1 MFKSFEFRRRI
12 SLFATAALLSTV
24 SMTLAGCSEDKAE
37 TAELVRPVKVIEIA
51 EADTA
56 RQLSYS
62 GAVRARTE
70 MNLGFR
76 VSGKIVE
83 RVVNVGDRVKV
94 GDLLAR
100 VDATDY
106 ELAVRSASANLDAA
120 ERQVETVKLV
130 RDRAEQLL
138 SRKFASQ
145 AQLDQAVLSYN
156 QALATRDAAKSALSQ
171 AENQVLY
178 TSLAAD
184 RPGIVT
190 AITADV
196 GQVVGSG
203 TPVATVA
210 VEGEKEVQVAVP
222 ETEITNFKVGMPVKV
237 GLWSDKAL
245 SLDGTVREVAGSADQ
260 QSRTFSVRVSLSDDP
275 RVLLGMTATVEAS
288 ASGSTRFVSVPLSAL
303 AQKDGYPIVW
313 VVDRSTELVRS
324 RPVTLADFT
333 GDGVEI
339 TDGLQVGDLVVA
351 AGTQFMAD
359 DLKVTISSDT
369 SHQSAVASPDAD
381 EARLVR

>member
-1 MFKSFEFRRRI
+1 MFMPIEFRRRI
-12 SLFATAALLSTV
+12 SFIATVALISTLSAA
-24 SMTLAGCSEDKAE
+24 LAGCSEEKSE
-37 TAELVRPVKVIEIA
+37 TAEVVRPVKVVEIA
-51 EADTA
+51 QADNV

-100 VDATDY
+100 IDPTDY

-120 ERQVETVKLV
+120 ERQVETVELV
-130 RDRAEQLL
+130 RDRAKQLL
-138 SRKFASQ
+138 ARKFASQ
-145 AQLDQAVLSYN
+145 AQFDQAVLSYN
-156 QALATRDAAKSALSQ
+156 QAVATRDAAKSALSQ
-171 AENQVLY
+171 AKNQVVY
-178 TSLAAD
+178 TSLVAD

-190 AITADV
+190 TINADV

-222 ETEITNFKVGMPVKV
+222 ETEISNFKVGLPVKV
-237 GLWSDKAL
+237 GIWSDAGL

-260 QSRTFSVRVSLSDDP
+260 QSRTFSVRVSLPNDQ
-275 RVLLGMTATVEAS
+275 RVLLGMTATIEAS
-288 ASGSTRFVSVPLSAL
+288 AGNGVSFVSVPLSAL
-303 AQKDGYPIVW
+303 AEKDGYPIVW
-313 VVDRSTELVRS
+313 VVDRGTETVRS

-333 GDGVEI
+333 TNGVRVTE
-339 TDGLQVGDLVVA
+339 GLKVGDLVVA
-351 AGTQFMAD
+351 AGTQFMTD
-359 DLKVTISSDT
+359 DLKVTISNDT
-369 SHQSAVASPDAD
+369 THQAAAAAETV
-381 EARLVR
+381 VR

>member
-1 MFKSFEFRRRI
+1 MFMPIEFRRRI
-12 SLFATAALLSTV
+12 SFIATIALISTLSAA
-24 SMTLAGCSEDKAE
+24 LAGCSEEKSE
-37 TAELVRPVKVIEIA
+37 TAEVVRPVKVVEIA
-51 EADTA
+51 QADNV

-100 VDATDY
+100 IDPTDY

-120 ERQVETVKLV
+120 ERQVETVELV
-130 RDRAEQLL
+130 RDRAKQLL
-138 SRKFASQ
+138 ARKFASQ
-145 AQLDQAVLSYN
+145 AQFDQAVLSYN
-156 QALATRDAAKSALSQ
+156 QAVATRDAAKSALSQ
-171 AENQVLY
+171 AKNQVVY
-178 TSLAAD
+178 TSLVAD

-190 AITADV
+190 TINADV

-222 ETEITNFKVGMPVKV
+222 ETEISNFKAGLPVKV
-237 GLWSDKAL
+237 GIWSDAGL

-260 QSRTFSVRVSLSDDP
+260 QSRTFSVRVSLPNDQ
-275 RVLLGMTATVEAS
+275 RVLLGMTATIEAS
-288 ASGSTRFVSVPLSAL
+288 AGNGVSFVSVPLSAL
-303 AQKDGYPIVW
+303 AEKDGYPIVW
-313 VVDRSTELVRS
+313 VVDRGTETVRS

-333 GDGVEI
+333 TNGVRVTE
-339 TDGLQVGDLVVA
+339 GLKVGDLVVA
-351 AGTQFMAD
+351 AGTQFMTD
-359 DLKVTISSDT
+359 DLKVTISNDT
-369 SHQSAVASPDAD
+369 THQAAAAAETV
-381 EARLVR
+381 VR

>member
-1 MFKSFEFRRRI
+1 MFMPIESRRRI
-12 SLFATAALLSTV
+12 SFIATVALISTLSAA
-24 SMTLAGCSEDKAE
+24 LAGCSEEKSE
-37 TAELVRPVKVIEIA
+37 TAEVVRPVKVVEIA
-51 EADTA
+51 QADNV

-100 VDATDY
+100 IDATDY

-120 ERQVETVKLV
+120 ERQVETVELV
-130 RDRAEQLL
+130 RDRAKQLL
-138 SRKFASQ
+138 ARKFASQ
-145 AQLDQAVLSYN
+145 AQFDQAVLSYN
-156 QALATRDAAKSALSQ
+156 QAVATRDAAKSALSQ
-171 AENQVLY
+171 AKNQVVY
-178 TSLAAD
+178 TSLVAD

-190 AITADV
+190 SINADV

-222 ETEITNFKVGMPVKV
+222 ETEISNFKVGLPVKV
-237 GLWSDKAL
+237 GIWSDAGL

-260 QSRTFSVRVSLSDDP
+260 QSRTFSVRVSLPNDQ
-275 RVLLGMTATVEAS
+275 RVLLGMTATIEAS
-288 ASGSTRFVSVPLSAL
+288 AGNGVSFVSVPLSAL
-303 AQKDGYPIVW
+303 AEKDGYPIVW
-313 VVDRSTELVRS
+313 VVDRGTETVRS

-333 GDGVEI
+333 TNGVRVTE
-339 TDGLQVGDLVVA
+339 GLKVGDLVVA
-351 AGTQFMAD
+351 AGTQFMTD
-359 DLKVTISSDT
+359 DLKVTISNDT
-369 SHQSAVASPDAD
+369 THQAAAAAETV
-381 EARLVR
+381 VR

>member
-1 MFKSFEFRRRI
+1 MFMPFEIGRHRSF
-12 SLFATAALLSTV
+12 FATVALLSTL
-24 SMTLAGCSEDKAE
+24 SMALAGCSEEKAD
-37 TAELVRPVKVIEIA
+37 TSDVVRPVKVVEIA
-51 EADTA
+51 AADNV

-62 GAVRARTE
+62 GSVRARTE

-83 RVVNVGDRVKV
+83 RAVNVGDRVKV

-138 SRKFASQ
+138 ARKFASQ
-145 AQLDQAVLSYN
+145 AQFDQSVLSYN
-156 QALATRDAAKSALSQ
+156 QAIATRDAAKSALSQ
-171 AENQVLY
+171 AKNQVTY
-178 TSLAAD
+178 TSLVAD

-190 AITADV
+190 TINADV

-203 TPVATVA
+203 TPVASVA
-210 VEGEKEVQVAVP
+210 VEGEKEVQIAVP
-222 ETEITNFKVGMPVKV
+222 ETEIASFKAGLGVKV
-237 GLWSDKAL
+237 GLWADAGL

-260 QSRTFSVRVSLSDDP
+260 QSRTFSVRVSLPNNP
-275 RVLLGMTATVEAS
+275 RVLLGMTASVEAS
-288 ASGSTRFVSVPLSAL
+288 AGNGASFVSVPLSAL
-303 AQKDGYPIVW
+303 AEKDGYPIVW
-313 VVDRSTELVRS
+313 VVDRGTELVRS

-333 GDGVEI
+333 GDGVRV
-339 TDGLQVGDLVVA
+339 TDGLAVGDLVVA
-351 AGTQFMAD
+351 AGTQFMTD
-359 DLKVTISSDT
+359 DLKVTISNDAT
-369 SHQSAVASPDAD
+369 HQSAAAGETSI
-381 EARLVR
+381 VR

>member
-1 MFKSFEFRRRI
+1 MPIEFRRRI
-12 SLFATAALLSTV
+12 SFIATIALISTLSAA
-24 SMTLAGCSEDKAE
+24 LAGCSEEKSE
-37 TAELVRPVKVIEIA
+37 TAEVVRPVKVVEIA
-51 EADTA
+51 QADNV

-83 RVVNVGDRVKV
+83 RIVNVGDRVKV

-100 VDATDY
+100 IDPTDY

-120 ERQVETVKLV
+120 ERQVETVELV
-130 RDRAEQLL
+130 RDRAKQLL
-138 SRKFASQ
+138 ARKFASQ
-145 AQLDQAVLSYN
+145 AQFDQAVLSYN
-156 QALATRDAAKSALSQ
+156 QAVATRDAAKSALSQ
-171 AENQVLY
+171 AKNQVVY
-178 TSLAAD
+178 TSLVAD

-190 AITADV
+190 TINADV

-222 ETEITNFKVGMPVKV
+222 ETEISNFKAGLPVKV
-237 GLWSDKAL
+237 GIWSDAGL

-260 QSRTFSVRVSLSDDP
+260 QSRTFSVRVSLPNDQ
-275 RVLLGMTATVEAS
+275 RVLLGMTATIEAS
-288 ASGSTRFVSVPLSAL
+288 AGNGVSFVSVPLSAL
-303 AQKDGYPIVW
+303 AEKDGYPIVW
-313 VVDRSTELVRS
+313 VVDRGTETVRS

-333 GDGVEI
+333 TNGVRVTE
-339 TDGLQVGDLVVA
+339 GLKVGDLVVA
-351 AGTQFMAD
+351 AGTQFMTD
-359 DLKVTISSDT
+359 DLKVTISNDT
-369 SHQSAVASPDAD
+369 THQAAAAAETV
-381 EARLVR
+381 VR

>member
-1 MFKSFEFRRRI
+1 MFMPIEFRRRI
-12 SLFATAALLSTV
+12 SFIATVALISTLSAA
-24 SMTLAGCSEDKAE
+24 LAGCSEEKSE
-37 TAELVRPVKVIEIA
+37 TAEVVRPVKVVEIA
-51 EADTA
+51 QADNV

-100 VDATDY
+100 IDATDY

-120 ERQVETVKLV
+120 ERQVETVELV
-130 RDRAEQLL
+130 RDRAKQLL
-138 SRKFASQ
+138 ARKFASQ
-145 AQLDQAVLSYN
+145 AQFDQAVLGYN
-156 QALATRDAAKSALSQ
+156 QAVATRDAAKSALSQ
-171 AENQVLY
+171 AKNQVVY
-178 TSLAAD
+178 TSLVAD

-190 AITADV
+190 SINADV

-222 ETEITNFKVGMPVKV
+222 ETEISNFKAGLPVKV
-237 GLWSDKAL
+237 GIWSDAGL

-260 QSRTFSVRVSLSDDP
+260 QSRTFSVRVSLPNDQ
-275 RVLLGMTATVEAS
+275 RVLLGMTATIEAS
-288 ASGSTRFVSVPLSAL
+288 AGNGVSFVSVPLSAL
-303 AQKDGYPIVW
+303 AEKDGYPIVW
-313 VVDRSTELVRS
+313 VVDRGTETVRS

-333 GDGVEI
+333 TNGVRVTE
-339 TDGLQVGDLVVA
+339 GLKVGDLVVA
-351 AGTQFMAD
+351 AGTQFMTD
-359 DLKVTISSDT
+359 DLKVTISNDT
-369 SHQSAVASPDAD
+369 THQAAAAAETV
-381 EARLVR
+381 VR

>member
-1 MFKSFEFRRRI
+1 MFMPIEFRRRI
-12 SLFATAALLSTV
+12 SFIATVALISTLSAA
-24 SMTLAGCSEDKAE
+24 LAGCSEEKSE
-37 TAELVRPVKVIEIA
+37 TAEVVRPVKVVEIA
-51 EADTA
+51 QADNV

-100 VDATDY
+100 IDPTDY

-120 ERQVETVKLV
+120 ERQVETVELV
-130 RDRAEQLL
+130 RDRAKQLL
-138 SRKFASQ
+138 ARKFASQ
-145 AQLDQAVLSYN
+145 AQFDQAVLSYN
-156 QALATRDAAKSALSQ
+156 QAVATRDAAKSALSQ
-171 AENQVLY
+171 AKNQVVY
-178 TSLAAD
+178 TSLVAD

-190 AITADV
+190 SINADV
-196 GQVVGSG
+196 GQVVGAG

-222 ETEITNFKVGMPVKV
+222 ETEISNFKVGLPVKV
-237 GLWSDKAL
+237 EIWSDAGL

-260 QSRTFSVRVSLSDDP
+260 QSRTFSVRVSLPNDQ
-275 RVLLGMTATVEAS
+275 RVLLGMTATIEAS
-288 ASGSTRFVSVPLSAL
+288 AGNGVSFVSVPLSAL
-303 AQKDGYPIVW
+303 AEKDGYPIVW
-313 VVDRSTELVRS
+313 VVDRGTETVRS

-333 GDGVEI
+333 TNGVRVTE
-339 TDGLQVGDLVVA
+339 GLKVGDLVVA
-351 AGTQFMAD
+351 AGTQFMTD
-359 DLKVTISSDT
+359 DLKVTISNDT
-369 SHQSAVASPDAD
+369 THQAAAAAETV
-381 EARLVR
+381 VR

>member
-1 MFKSFEFRRRI
+1 MFKPLEFRRRI
-12 SLFATAALLSTV
+12 SFFATAALLTTLTA
-24 SMTLAGCSEDKAE
+24 TLAGCSQEKTEVA
-37 TAELVRPVKVIEIA
+37 AVVRPVKVVEIA

-62 GAVRARTE
+62 GSVRARTE

-100 VDATDY
+100 IDATDY
-106 ELAVRSASANLDAA
+106 ELAVRSASANLEAA

-138 SRKFASQ
+138 ARKFASQ
-145 AQLDQAVLSYN
+145 AQFDQSVLSYN
-156 QALATRDAAKSALSQ
+156 QAVATRDAAKSALSQ
-171 AENQVLY
+171 AENQVTY
-178 TSLAAD
+178 TNLVSD

-190 AITADV
+190 TINADV

-222 ETEITNFKVGMPVKV
+222 ETEIANFKTGLPVKV
-237 GLWSDKAL
+237 GLWSDTDL

-260 QSRTFSVRVSLSDDP
+260 QSRTFSVRVSLPNDP

-288 ASGSTRFVSVPLSAL
+288 AGSGKPYVSVPLSAL
-303 AQKDGYPIVW
+303 AQKDGYTIVW
-313 VVDRSTELVRS
+313 VVDRGTETVRS
-324 RPVTLADFT
+324 RPVTLSDFT
-333 GDGVEI
+333 TDGVRV
-339 TDGLQVGDLVVA
+339 TDGLAVGDLVVA

-359 DLKVTISSDT
+359 DLKVTISNAT
-369 SHQSAVASPDAD
+369 MQHSASAQAEVPLL
-381 EARLVR
+381 R

>member
-1 MFKSFEFRRRI
+1 MFMPIEFHRRI
-12 SLFATAALLSTV
+12 SFVATIALISTLSTA
-24 SMTLAGCSEDKAE
+24 LAGCSEEKSE
-37 TAELVRPVKVIEIA
+37 TADVVRPVKVVEIA
-51 EADTA
+51 QADAA

-83 RVVNVGDRVKV
+83 RIVNVGDRVNV

-100 VDATDY
+100 IDATDY
-106 ELAVRSASANLDAA
+106 ELAVRSATANLEAA
-120 ERQVETVKLV
+120 ERQVETVELV
-130 RDRAEQLL
+130 RDRAKQLL
-138 SRKFASQ
+138 ARKFASQ
-145 AQLDQAVLSYN
+145 AQFDQAVLSYN
-156 QALATRDAAKSALSQ
+156 QAVATRDATKSALSQ
-171 AENQVLY
+171 AKNQVVY
-178 TSLAAD
+178 TSLVAD

-190 AITADV
+190 AINADV

-222 ETEITNFKVGMPVKV
+222 ETEIGNFKAGLPVKV
-237 GLWSDKAL
+237 GIWSDAGL

-260 QSRTFSVRVSLSDDP
+260 QSRTFSVRVSLPNDP

-288 ASGSTRFVSVPLSAL
+288 AGSGTPFVSVPLSAL
-303 AQKDGYPIVW
+303 AEKDGYPIVW
-313 VVDRSTELVRS
+313 VVDRGTETVRS

-333 GDGVEI
+333 TDGVRVTE
-339 TDGLQVGDLVVA
+339 GLNVGDLVVA
-351 AGTQFMAD
+351 AGTQFMTD
-359 DLKVTISSDT
+359 DLKVTISNDT
-369 SHQSAVASPDAD
+369 TRQAAAAAETS
-381 EARLVR
+381 LVR

>member
-1 MFKSFEFRRRI
+1 MPIEFRRRI
-12 SLFATAALLSTV
+12 SFIATVALISTLSAA
-24 SMTLAGCSEDKAE
+24 LAGCSEEKSE
-37 TAELVRPVKVIEIA
+37 TAEVVRPVKVVEIA
-51 EADTA
+51 QADNV

-100 VDATDY
+100 IDPTDY

-120 ERQVETVKLV
+120 ERQVETVELV
-130 RDRAEQLL
+130 RDRAKQLL
-138 SRKFASQ
+138 ARKFASQ
-145 AQLDQAVLSYN
+145 AQFDQAVLSYN
-156 QALATRDAAKSALSQ
+156 QAVATRDAAKSALSQ
-171 AENQVLY
+171 AKNQVVY
-178 TSLAAD
+178 TSLVAD

-190 AITADV
+190 SINADV

-222 ETEITNFKVGMPVKV
+222 ETEISNFKVGLPVKV
-237 GLWSDKAL
+237 GIWSDAGL

-260 QSRTFSVRVSLSDDP
+260 QSRTFSVRVSLPNDQ
-275 RVLLGMTATVEAS
+275 RVLLGMTATIEAS
-288 ASGSTRFVSVPLSAL
+288 AGNGVSFVSVPLSAL
-303 AQKDGYPIVW
+303 AEKDGYPIVW
-313 VVDRSTELVRS
+313 VVDRGTETVRS

-333 GDGVEI
+333 TNGVRVTE
-339 TDGLQVGDLVVA
+339 GLKVGDLVVA
-351 AGTQFMAD
+351 AGTQFMTD
-359 DLKVTISSDT
+359 DLKVTISNDT
-369 SHQSAVASPDAD
+369 THQAAAAAETV
-381 EARLVR
+381 VR

>member
-1 MFKSFEFRRRI
+1 MFKPLEFRRHT
-12 SLFATAALLSTV
+12 SSFATAALFSAFSLV
-24 SMTLAGCSEDKAE
+24 LVGCSQEKAE
-37 TAELVRPVKVIEIA
+37 TADVVRPVKVVEIA
-51 EADTA
+51 AADTA

-62 GAVRARTE
+62 GSVRARTE

-106 ELAVRSASANLDAA
+106 ELAVRSASANLEAS

-138 SRKFASQ
+138 ARKFASQ
-145 AQLDQAVLSYN
+145 AQFDQSVLSFNQAV
-156 QALATRDAAKSALSQ
+156 ATRDAAKSALSQ
-171 AENQVLY
+171 AQNQVTY
-178 TSLAAD
+178 TSLVSD

-190 AITADV
+190 AISADV

-222 ETEITNFKVGMPVKV
+222 ETEIANFKAGLPVKV
-237 GLWSDKAL
+237 GLWSDTGL
-245 SLDGTVREVAGSADQ
+245 SLDGAVREVAGSADQ
-260 QSRTFSVRVSLSDDP
+260 QSRTFSVRVSLPNDP

-288 ASGSTRFVSVPLSAL
+288 AGNDKAYVSVPLSAL
-303 AQKDGYPIVW
+303 AQKDGYTIVW
-313 VVDRSTELVRS
+313 VVDRGTETVRS
-324 RPVTLADFT
+324 RPVTLSDFT
-333 GDGVEI
+333 ADGVRV
-339 TDGLQVGDLVVA
+339 TDGLEVGDLVVA

-359 DLKVTISSDT
+359 DLKVTISNAT
-369 SHQSAVASPDAD
+369 TQHSASAQAEVPLL
-381 EARLVR
+381 R

>member
-1 MFKSFEFRRRI
+1 MFKPLEFRRRI
-12 SLFATAALLSTV
+12 SFFATAALLTTLTV
-24 SMTLAGCSEDKAE
+24 TLAGCSQEKTEVA
-37 TAELVRPVKVIEIA
+37 AVVRPVKVVEIA

-62 GAVRARTE
+62 GSVRARTE

-100 VDATDY
+100 IDATDY
-106 ELAVRSASANLDAA
+106 ELAVRSASANLEAA

-138 SRKFASQ
+138 ARKFASQ
-145 AQLDQAVLSYN
+145 AQFDQSVLSYN
-156 QALATRDAAKSALSQ
+156 QAVATRDAAKSALSQ
-171 AENQVLY
+171 AENQVTY
-178 TSLAAD
+178 TNLVSD

-190 AITADV
+190 TINADV

-222 ETEITNFKVGMPVKV
+222 ETEIANFKTGLPVKV
-237 GLWSDKAL
+237 GLWSDTDL

-260 QSRTFSVRVSLSDDP
+260 QSRTFSVRVSLPNDP

-288 ASGSTRFVSVPLSAL
+288 ADSGKPYVSVPLSAL
-303 AQKDGYPIVW
+303 AQKDGYTIVW
-313 VVDRSTELVRS
+313 VVDRGTETVRS
-324 RPVTLADFT
+324 RPVTLSDFT
-333 GDGVEI
+333 TDGVRV
-339 TDGLQVGDLVVA
+339 TDGLAVGDLVVA

-359 DLKVTISSDT
+359 DLKVTISNAT
-369 SHQSAVASPDAD
+369 MQHSASAQAEVPLL
-381 EARLVR
+381 R

>member
-1 MFKSFEFRRRI
+1 MFMPIEFRRRI
-12 SLFATAALLSTV
+12 SFIATVALISTLSAA
-24 SMTLAGCSEDKAE
+24 LAGCSEEKSE
-37 TAELVRPVKVIEIA
+37 TAEVVRPVKVVEIA
-51 EADTA
+51 QADNV

-100 VDATDY
+100 IDATDY

-120 ERQVETVKLV
+120 ERQVETVELV
-130 RDRAEQLL
+130 RDRAKQLL
-138 SRKFASQ
+138 ARKFASQ
-145 AQLDQAVLSYN
+145 AQFDQAVLSYN
-156 QALATRDAAKSALSQ
+156 QAVATRDAAKSALSQ
-171 AENQVLY
+171 AKNQVVY
-178 TSLAAD
+178 TSLVAD

-190 AITADV
+190 SINADV

-222 ETEITNFKVGMPVKV
+222 ETEISNFKVGLPVKV
-237 GLWSDKAL
+237 GIWSDAGL

-260 QSRTFSVRVSLSDDP
+260 QSRTFSVRVSLPNDQ
-275 RVLLGMTATVEAS
+275 RVLLGMTATIEAS
-288 ASGSTRFVSVPLSAL
+288 AGNGVSFVSVPLSAL
-303 AQKDGYPIVW
+303 AEKDGYPIVW
-313 VVDRSTELVRS
+313 VVDRGTETVRS

-333 GDGVEI
+333 TNGVRVTE
-339 TDGLQVGDLVVA
+339 GLKVGDLVVA
-351 AGTQFMAD
+351 AGTQFMTD
-359 DLKVTISSDT
+359 DLKVTISNDT
-369 SHQSAVASPDAD
+369 THQAAAAAETV
-381 EARLVR
+381 VR

>member
-1 MFKSFEFRRRI
+1 MPIEFRRRI
-12 SLFATAALLSTV
+12 SFIATIALISTLSA
-24 SMTLAGCSEDKAE
+24 TLAGCSEEQSE
-37 TAELVRPVKVIEIA
+37 TSQIVRPVKVIEIA
-51 EADTA
+51 QADNV

-83 RVVNVGDRVKV
+83 RVVNVGDRVNV

-100 VDATDY
+100 VDPTDY

-120 ERQVETVKLV
+120 ERQVETVELV
-130 RDRAEQLL
+130 RDRAKQLL
-138 SRKFASQ
+138 ARKFASQ
-145 AQLDQAVLSYN
+145 AQFDQAVLSYN
-156 QALATRDAAKSALSQ
+156 QAVATRDAAKSALSQ
-171 AENQVLY
+171 AQNQVVY

-190 AITADV
+190 SINADV

-222 ETEITNFKVGMPVKV
+222 ETEISNFRAGLPVKV
-237 GLWSDKAL
+237 GIWSDAGL

-260 QSRTFSVRVSLSDDP
+260 QSRTFSVRVSLPNDP
-275 RVLLGMTATVEAS
+275 RVLLGMTATIEAS
-288 ASGSTRFVSVPLSAL
+288 AGNGASLVSVPLSAL
-303 AQKDGYPIVW
+303 AEKDGYPIVW
-313 VVDRSTELVRS
+313 VVDRGTETVRS

-333 GDGVEI
+333 ADGVRVTE
-339 TDGLQVGDLVVA
+339 GLNVGDLVVA
-351 AGTQFMAD
+351 AGTQFMTD

-369 SHQSAVASPDAD
+369 THQAAAAAETV
-381 EARLVR
+381 VR

>member
-1 MFKSFEFRRRI
+1 MFMPIEFRRRI
-12 SLFATAALLSTV
+12 SFFATAALLSTLSIALV
-24 SMTLAGCSEDKAE
+24 GCSEEKAE
-37 TAELVRPVKVIEIA
+37 TTEAVRPVKVVEIA
-51 EADTA
+51 QTDNV

-62 GAVRARTE
+62 GSVRARTE

-100 VDATDY
+100 IDATDY

-138 SRKFASQ
+138 ARKFASQ
-145 AQLDQAVLSYN
+145 AQFDQAVLSYN
-156 QALATRDAAKSALSQ
+156 QATATRDAAKSALSQ
-171 AENQVLY
+171 AQNQVVY
-178 TSLAAD
+178 TSLVAD

-190 AITADV
+190 TINADV

-222 ETEITNFKVGMPVKV
+222 ETEIANFRAGLPVEI
-237 GLWSDKAL
+237 GIWSDAGL

-260 QSRTFSVRVSLSDDP
+260 QSRTFSVRVSLPNDP

-288 ASGSTRFVSVPLSAL
+288 TGNSVPFVSVPLSAL

-313 VVDRSTELVRS
+313 VVDRGTETVRS

-333 GDGVEI
+333 GDGVRV
-339 TDGLQVGDLVVA
+339 TDGLNVGDLVVA
-351 AGTQFMAD
+351 AGTQFMTD
-359 DLKVTISSDT
+359 DLKVTISNET
-369 SHQSAVASPDAD
+369 AHQSASAG

>member
-1 MFKSFEFRRRI
+1 MFMPIEFRRRI
-12 SLFATAALLSTV
+12 SFIATIALISTLSAA
-24 SMTLAGCSEDKAE
+24 LAGCSEEKSE
-37 TAELVRPVKVIEIA
+37 TAEVVRPVKVVEIA
-51 EADTA
+51 QADNV

-83 RVVNVGDRVKV
+83 RIVNVGDRVKV

-100 VDATDY
+100 IDPTDY

-120 ERQVETVKLV
+120 ERQVETVELV
-130 RDRAEQLL
+130 RDRAKQLL
-138 SRKFASQ
+138 ARKFASQ
-145 AQLDQAVLSYN
+145 AQFDQAVLSYN
-156 QALATRDAAKSALSQ
+156 QAVATRDAAKSALSQ
-171 AENQVLY
+171 AKNQVVY
-178 TSLAAD
+178 TSLVAD

-190 AITADV
+190 TINADV

-222 ETEITNFKVGMPVKV
+222 ETEISNFKAGLPVKV
-237 GLWSDKAL
+237 GIWSDAGL

-260 QSRTFSVRVSLSDDP
+260 QSRTFSVRVSLPNDQ
-275 RVLLGMTATVEAS
+275 RVLLGMTATIEAS
-288 ASGSTRFVSVPLSAL
+288 AGNGVSFVSVPLSAL
-303 AQKDGYPIVW
+303 AEKDGYPIVW
-313 VVDRSTELVRS
+313 VVDRGTETVRS

-333 GDGVEI
+333 TNGVRVTE
-339 TDGLQVGDLVVA
+339 GLKVGDLVVA
-351 AGTQFMAD
+351 AGTQFMTD
-359 DLKVTISSDT
+359 DLKVTISNDT
-369 SHQSAVASPDAD
+369 THQAAAAAETV
-381 EARLVR
+381 VR

>member
-1 MFKSFEFRRRI
+1 MFMPIEFRRRI
-12 SLFATAALLSTV
+12 SFIATIALISTLSAAL
-24 SMTLAGCSEDKAE
+24 AACSEEKSE
-37 TAELVRPVKVIEIA
+37 TAEVVRPVKVVEIA
-51 EADTA
+51 QADNV

-100 VDATDY
+100 IDATDY

-120 ERQVETVKLV
+120 ERQVETVELV
-130 RDRAEQLL
+130 RDRAKQLL
-138 SRKFASQ
+138 ARKFASQ
-145 AQLDQAVLSYN
+145 AQFDQTVLSYN
-156 QALATRDAAKSALSQ
+156 QAVATRDAAKSALSQ
-171 AENQVLY
+171 AKNQVVY
-178 TSLAAD
+178 TSLVAD

-190 AITADV
+190 SINADV

-222 ETEITNFKVGMPVKV
+222 ETEISNFKAGLPVKV
-237 GLWSDKAL
+237 GVWSDAAL

-260 QSRTFSVRVSLSDDP
+260 QSRTFSVRVSLPNDP
-275 RVLLGMTATVEAS
+275 RVLLGMTATIEAS
-288 ASGSTRFVSVPLSAL
+288 AGNGASFVSVPLSAL
-303 AQKDGYPIVW
+303 AEKDGYPIVW
-313 VVDRSTELVRS
+313 VVDRGTETVRS

-333 GDGVEI
+333 TDGVRVTE
-339 TDGLQVGDLVVA
+339 GLNVGDLVVA
-351 AGTQFMAD
+351 AGTQFMTD
-359 DLKVTISSDT
+359 DLKVTIANDT
-369 SHQSAVASPDAD
+369 THQAAAAAETV
-381 EARLVR
+381 VR

>member
-1 MFKSFEFRRRI
+1 MFMPIEFRRRI
-12 SLFATAALLSTV
+12 SFIATVALISTLSAA
-24 SMTLAGCSEDKAE
+24 LAGCSEEKSE
-37 TAELVRPVKVIEIA
+37 TAEVVRPVKVVEIA
-51 EADTA
+51 QADNV

-100 VDATDY
+100 IDPTDY

-120 ERQVETVKLV
+120 ERQVETVELV
-130 RDRAEQLL
+130 RDRAKQLL
-138 SRKFASQ
+138 ARKFASQ
-145 AQLDQAVLSYN
+145 AQFDQAVLGYN
-156 QALATRDAAKSALSQ
+156 QAVATRDAAKSALSQ
-171 AENQVLY
+171 AKNQVVY
-178 TSLAAD
+178 TSLVAD

-190 AITADV
+190 SINADV

-222 ETEITNFKVGMPVKV
+222 ETEISNFKAGLPVKV
-237 GLWSDKAL
+237 GIWSDAGL

-260 QSRTFSVRVSLSDDP
+260 QSRTFSVRVSLPNDQ
-275 RVLLGMTATVEAS
+275 RVLLGMTATIEAS
-288 ASGSTRFVSVPLSAL
+288 AGNGVSFVSVPLSAL
-303 AQKDGYPIVW
+303 AEKDGYPIVW
-313 VVDRSTELVRS
+313 VVDRGTETVRS

-333 GDGVEI
+333 TNGVRVTE
-339 TDGLQVGDLVVA
+339 GLKVGDLVVA
-351 AGTQFMAD
+351 AGTQFMTD
-359 DLKVTISSDT
+359 DLKVTISNDT
-369 SHQSAVASPDAD
+369 THQAAAAAETV
-381 EARLVR
+381 VR

>member
-1 MFKSFEFRRRI
+1 MFMPIEFRRRI
-12 SLFATAALLSTV
+12 SFIATVALISTLSAA
-24 SMTLAGCSEDKAE
+24 LAGCSEEKSE
-37 TAELVRPVKVIEIA
+37 TAEVVRPVKVVEIA
-51 EADTA
+51 QADNV

-100 VDATDY
+100 IDPTDY

-120 ERQVETVKLV
+120 ERQVETVELV
-130 RDRAEQLL
+130 RDRAKQLL
-138 SRKFASQ
+138 ARKFASQ
-145 AQLDQAVLSYN
+145 AQFDQAVLSYN
-156 QALATRDAAKSALSQ
+156 QAVATRDAAKSALSQ
-171 AENQVLY
+171 AKNQVVY
-178 TSLAAD
+178 TSLVAD

-190 AITADV
+190 SINADV

-222 ETEITNFKVGMPVKV
+222 ETEISNFKAGLPVKV
-237 GLWSDKAL
+237 GIWSDAGL

-260 QSRTFSVRVSLSDDP
+260 QSRTFSVRVSLPNDQ
-275 RVLLGMTATVEAS
+275 RVLLGMTATIEAS
-288 ASGSTRFVSVPLSAL
+288 AGNGVSFVSVPLSAL
-303 AQKDGYPIVW
+303 AEKDGYPIVW
-313 VVDRSTELVRS
+313 VVDRGTETVRS

-333 GDGVEI
+333 TNGVRVTE
-339 TDGLQVGDLVVA
+339 GLKVGDLVVA
-351 AGTQFMAD
+351 AGTQFMTD
-359 DLKVTISSDT
+359 DLKVTISNDT
-369 SHQSAVASPDAD
+369 THQAAAAAETV
-381 EARLVR
+381 VR

>member
-1 MFKSFEFRRRI
+1 MFMPIEFRRRI
-12 SLFATAALLSTV
+12 SFIATVALISTLSAA
-24 SMTLAGCSEDKAE
+24 LAGCSEEKSE
-37 TAELVRPVKVIEIA
+37 TAEVVRPVKVVEIA
-51 EADTA
+51 QADNV

-100 VDATDY
+100 IDPTDY

-120 ERQVETVKLV
+120 ERQVETVELV
-130 RDRAEQLL
+130 RDRAKQLL
-138 SRKFASQ
+138 ARKFASQ
-145 AQLDQAVLSYN
+145 AQFDQAVLSYN
-156 QALATRDAAKSALSQ
+156 QAVATRDAAKSALSQ
-171 AENQVLY
+171 AKNQVVY
-178 TSLAAD
+178 TSLVAD

-190 AITADV
+190 SINADV
-196 GQVVGSG
+196 GQVVGAG

-222 ETEITNFKVGMPVKV
+222 ETEISNFKVGLPVKV
-237 GLWSDKAL
+237 EIWSDAGL

-260 QSRTFSVRVSLSDDP
+260 QSRTFSVRVSLPNDQ
-275 RVLLGMTATVEAS
+275 RVLLGMTAIIEAS
-288 ASGSTRFVSVPLSAL
+288 AGNGVSFVSVPLSAL
-303 AQKDGYPIVW
+303 AEKDGYPIVW
-313 VVDRSTELVRS
+313 VVDRGTETVRS

-333 GDGVEI
+333 TNGVRVTE
-339 TDGLQVGDLVVA
+339 GLKVGDLVVA
-351 AGTQFMAD
+351 AGTQFMTD
-359 DLKVTISSDT
+359 DLKVTISNDT
-369 SHQSAVASPDAD
+369 THQAAAAAETV
-381 EARLVR
+381 VR

>member
-1 MFKSFEFRRRI
+1 MPIEFRRRI
-12 SLFATAALLSTV
+12 SFIATVALISTLSAA
-24 SMTLAGCSEDKAE
+24 LAGCSEEKSE
-37 TAELVRPVKVIEIA
+37 TAEVVRPVKVVEIA
-51 EADTA
+51 QADNV

-100 VDATDY
+100 IDPTDY

-120 ERQVETVKLV
+120 ERQVETVELV
-130 RDRAEQLL
+130 RDRAKQLL
-138 SRKFASQ
+138 ARKFASQ
-145 AQLDQAVLSYN
+145 AQFDQAVLSYN
-156 QALATRDAAKSALSQ
+156 QAVATRDAAKSALSQ
-171 AENQVLY
+171 AKNQVVY
-178 TSLAAD
+178 TSLVAD

-190 AITADV
+190 SINADV
-196 GQVVGSG
+196 GQVVGAG

-222 ETEITNFKVGMPVKV
+222 ETEISNFKVGLPVKV
-237 GLWSDKAL
+237 EIWSDAGL

-260 QSRTFSVRVSLSDDP
+260 QSRTFSVRVSLPNDQ
-275 RVLLGMTATVEAS
+275 RVLLGMTAIIEAS
-288 ASGSTRFVSVPLSAL
+288 AGNGVSFVSVPLSAL
-303 AQKDGYPIVW
+303 AEKDGYPIVW
-313 VVDRSTELVRS
+313 VVDRGTETVRS

-333 GDGVEI
+333 TNGVRVTE
-339 TDGLQVGDLVVA
+339 GLKVGDLVVA
-351 AGTQFMAD
+351 AGTQFMTD
-359 DLKVTISSDT
+359 DLKVTISNDT
-369 SHQSAVASPDAD
+369 THQAAAAAETV
-381 EARLVR
+381 VR

>member
-1 MFKSFEFRRRI
+1 MPIEFRRRI
-12 SLFATAALLSTV
+12 SFFATAALLSTLSIALV
-24 SMTLAGCSEDKAE
+24 GCSEEKAE
-37 TAELVRPVKVIEIA
+37 TTEAVRPVKVVEIA
-51 EADTA
+51 QTDNV

-62 GAVRARTE
+62 GSVRARTE

-100 VDATDY
+100 IDATDY

-138 SRKFASQ
+138 ARKFASQ
-145 AQLDQAVLSYN
+145 AQFDQAVLSYN
-156 QALATRDAAKSALSQ
+156 QATATRDAAKSALSQ
-171 AENQVLY
+171 AQNQVVY
-178 TSLAAD
+178 TSLVAD

-190 AITADV
+190 TINADV

-222 ETEITNFKVGMPVKV
+222 ETEIANFRAGLPVEI
-237 GLWSDKAL
+237 GIWSDAGL

-260 QSRTFSVRVSLSDDP
+260 QSRTFSVRVSLPNDP

-288 ASGSTRFVSVPLSAL
+288 TGNSVPFVSVPLSAL

-313 VVDRSTELVRS
+313 VVDRGTETVRS

-333 GDGVEI
+333 GDGVRV
-339 TDGLQVGDLVVA
+339 TDGLNVGDLVVA
-351 AGTQFMAD
+351 AGTQFMTD
-359 DLKVTISSDT
+359 DLKVTISNET
-369 SHQSAVASPDAD
+369 AHQSASAG

>member
-1 MFKSFEFRRRI
+1 MFMPIEFRRRI
-12 SLFATAALLSTV
+12 SFIATVALISTLSAA
-24 SMTLAGCSEDKAE
+24 LAGCSEEKSE
-37 TAELVRPVKVIEIA
+37 TAEVVRPVKVVEIA
-51 EADTA
+51 QADNV

-83 RVVNVGDRVKV
+83 RIVNVGDRVKV

-100 VDATDY
+100 IDPTDY

-120 ERQVETVKLV
+120 ERQVETVELV
-130 RDRAEQLL
+130 RDRAKQLL
-138 SRKFASQ
+138 ARKFASQ
-145 AQLDQAVLSYN
+145 AQFDQAVLSYN
-156 QALATRDAAKSALSQ
+156 QAVATRDAAKSALSQ
-171 AENQVLY
+171 AKNQVVY
-178 TSLAAD
+178 TSLVAD

-190 AITADV
+190 SINADV

-222 ETEITNFKVGMPVKV
+222 ETEISNFKAGLPVKV
-237 GLWSDKAL
+237 GIWSDAGL

-260 QSRTFSVRVSLSDDP
+260 QSRTFSVRVSLPNDQ
-275 RVLLGMTATVEAS
+275 RVLLGMTATIEAS
-288 ASGSTRFVSVPLSAL
+288 AGNGVSFVSVPLSAL
-303 AQKDGYPIVW
+303 AEKDGYPIVW
-313 VVDRSTELVRS
+313 VVDRGTETVRS

-333 GDGVEI
+333 TNGVRVTE
-339 TDGLQVGDLVVA
+339 GLKVGDLVVA
-351 AGTQFMAD
+351 AGTQFMTD
-359 DLKVTISSDT
+359 DLKVTISNDT
-369 SHQSAVASPDAD
+369 THQAAAAAETV
-381 EARLVR
+381 VR

>member
-1 MFKSFEFRRRI
+1 MFMPIEFRRRI
-12 SLFATAALLSTV
+12 SFIATIALISTLSA
-24 SMTLAGCSEDKAE
+24 TLAGCSEEQSE
-37 TAELVRPVKVIEIA
+37 TSQIVRPVKVIEIA
-51 EADTA
+51 QADNV

-83 RVVNVGDRVKV
+83 RVVNVGDRVNV

-100 VDATDY
+100 VDPTDY

-120 ERQVETVKLV
+120 ERQVETVELV
-130 RDRAEQLL
+130 RDRAKQLL
-138 SRKFASQ
+138 ARKFASQ
-145 AQLDQAVLSYN
+145 AQFDQAVLSYN
-156 QALATRDAAKSALSQ
+156 QAVATRDAAKSALSQ
-171 AENQVLY
+171 AQNQVVY

-190 AITADV
+190 SINADV

-222 ETEITNFKVGMPVKV
+222 ETEISNFRAGLPVKV
-237 GLWSDKAL
+237 GIWSDAGL

-260 QSRTFSVRVSLSDDP
+260 QSRTFSVRVSLPNDP
-275 RVLLGMTATVEAS
+275 RVLLGMTATIEAS
-288 ASGSTRFVSVPLSAL
+288 AGNGASLVSVPLSAL
-303 AQKDGYPIVW
+303 AEKDGYPIVW
-313 VVDRSTELVRS
+313 VVDRGTETVRS

-333 GDGVEI
+333 ADGVRVTE
-339 TDGLQVGDLVVA
+339 GLNVGDLVVA
-351 AGTQFMAD
+351 AGTQFMTD

-369 SHQSAVASPDAD
+369 THQAAAAAETV
-381 EARLVR
+381 VR

>member
-1 MFKSFEFRRRI
+1 MFKPLEFRRRI
-12 SLFATAALLSTV
+12 SFFATAALLTTLTA
-24 SMTLAGCSEDKAE
+24 TLAGCSQEKTEVA
-37 TAELVRPVKVIEIA
+37 TVVRPVKVIEIA

-62 GAVRARTE
+62 GSVRARTE

-100 VDATDY
+100 IDATDY
-106 ELAVRSASANLDAA
+106 ELAVRSASANLEAA

-138 SRKFASQ
+138 TRKFASQ
-145 AQLDQAVLSYN
+145 AQFDQSVLSYN
-156 QALATRDAAKSALSQ
+156 QAVATRDAAKSALSQ
-171 AENQVLY
+171 AENQVTY
-178 TSLAAD
+178 TNLVSD

-190 AITADV
+190 TINADV

-222 ETEITNFKVGMPVKV
+222 ETEIANFKTGLPVKV
-237 GLWSDKAL
+237 GLWSDTGL

-260 QSRTFSVRVSLSDDP
+260 QSRTFSVRVSLPNDP

-288 ASGSTRFVSVPLSAL
+288 AGSGKPYVSVPLSAL
-303 AQKDGYPIVW
+303 AQKDGYTIVW
-313 VVDRSTELVRS
+313 VVDRGTETVRS
-324 RPVTLADFT
+324 RSVTLSDFT
-333 GDGVEI
+333 TDGVRV
-339 TDGLQVGDLVVA
+339 TDGLAVGDLVVA

-359 DLKVTISSDT
+359 DLKVTISNAT
-369 SHQSAVASPDAD
+369 MQHSASAQAEVPLL
-381 EARLVR
+381 R